1 MSEEN
6 NTTCSNTCTGSCSIS
21 CTGDCNN
28 TCTGGCSTCADHC
41 STGCTTTCTGTCEG
55 CTSCSGGCTG
65 CSGSCDDTCTGGC
78 TGDCTSSCE
87 GTCSGSCDDTCTG
100 TCTGTCEDTCT
111 GSCSNTCV
119 SNCASMTVE
128 RAKELLLRIKK
139 EIYRRSGMD
148 ENGNWLLSE
157 TLRHFNLPI
166 LSGPDDSLFELGYTD
181 DVIRA
186 LNGAPIIN
194 TLIDIGDY
202 KDLRTVNEYDPIP
215 QAFDIE
221 AIEALLTKMEAEPY
235 DSDHTTCRSACTGLC
250 ISNCTSTCVGGC
262 ENSCST
268 CSEQCSGMCSD
279 TCTGC
284 SVTCGTNC
292 GVSCGSSCSS
302 DSSAC
307 AGCSSGCV
315 SCTGCAETCTS
326 SCAGCNSTCY
336 TECTGGASSYST
348 DASCNGSSCS
358 TNCGGKAS
366 AIPSRKTT
374 YGINL
379 HHDGRIYGIMKTDL
393 KGNSTLT
400 LPAFSSDK
408 FNPFR
413 FYDWKNAD
421 DSTVSKDDV
430 YEYWI
435 DEDDNKFSAGSL
447 IYYAATETAY
457 NNNLALGRKTT
468 KCTDLYS
475 VQPIYWASCTKYY
488 ISSDVSTT
496 TDILSIGS
504 KYIVD
509 KTTNIFIS
517 ATKNGN
523 SVTGL
528 STEWQVKINGTTVE
542 LPYSGVAIQGDVI
555 EVFGDNT
562 ITYKLRR
569 TQLLRKSAKLSFP
582 RVRVSSDIQ
591 FRCWC
596 TEYFAKYDLENDDVV
611 FEKGTR
617 KECSFDEN
625 ENAKYSKSY
634 AYTND
639 GAMLFASMEV
649 ESHLVLGAD
658 GKYHGFL
665 YEIEAEYYTIPES
678 YTYDRILGSE
688 SLIGK
693 VRLVDT
699 DGITVLRDI
708 NLTEYRNFNAT
719 VYEGSYYV
727 YQFTIPNDL
736 DSDITGFI
744 GMNSDI
750 NSKNIITFTPG
761 NSYAIFNNQCI
772 VLKAIRGDING

>member
-1 MSEEN
+1 MN
-6 NTTCSNTCTGSCSIS
+6 CSSCAAACSVSCRGS
-21 CTGDCNN
+21 CTGCKGSCNN
-28 TCTGGCSTCADHC
+28 TCT
-41 STGCTTTCTGTCEG
+41 
-55 CTSCSGGCTG
+55 
-65 CSGSCDDTCTGGC
+65 
-78 TGDCTSSCE
+78 
-87 GTCSGSCDDTCTG
+87 
-100 TCTGTCEDTCT
+100 
-111 GSCSNTCV
+111 
-119 SNCASMTVE
+119 SNCAAMTVK
-128 RAKELLLRIKK
+128 RAKDLLLRIKK
-139 EIYRRSGMD
+139 EVYRRSGMD
-148 ENGNWLLSE
+148 EDGNPLLNE
-157 TLRHFNLPI
+157 KLRHFNLPI
-166 LSGPDDSLFELGYTD
+166 LSGPDDTLFDLGYTD

-194 TLIDIGDY
+194 TLINISDY

-215 QAFDIE
+215 QAFDID
-221 AIEALLTKMEAEPY
+221 AIETLLTKMEAEPY

-250 ISNCTSTCVGGC
+250 ISNCTSTCSGGC
-262 ENSCST
+262 EDSCSS

-292 GVSCGSSCSS
+292 GVACGSSCSS

-326 SCAGCNSTCY
+326 SCVGCNSTCY
-336 TECTGGASSYST
+336 TECVGGASSYST

-366 AIPSRKTT
+366 SIPAVKTAYSIT
-374 YGINL
+374 L

-393 KGNSTLT
+393 SGNCAFI
-400 LPAFSSDK
+400 LPSFSSDK

-421 DSTVSKDDV
+421 DSIVSRDDT
-430 YEYWI
+430 YEYWMDYGTHRI
-435 DEDDNKFSAGSL
+435 SAGSL
-447 IYYAATETAY
+447 VYYSNSDSAGIYNT
-457 NNNLALGRKTT
+457 ALGRKTT
-468 KCTDLYS
+468 RYRQFYT

-488 ISSDVSTT
+488 ISSDVSTM

-504 KYIVD
+504 KYVVEE
-509 KTTNIFIS
+509 TTNIFIS
-517 ATKNGN
+517 AIKNGN
-523 SVTGL
+523 RVTGL
-528 STEWQVKINGTTVE
+528 STDWQVKINGNTVE
-542 LPYSGVAIQGDVI
+542 LPYYGVAIQGDVI
-555 EVFGDNT
+555 EVFGDTT
-562 ITYKLRR
+562 ITYKLKR
-569 TQLLRKSAKLSFP
+569 TQLIRKSTNLSFP
-582 RVRVSSDIQ
+582 MTKVSSVMQ
-591 FRCWC
+591 FRCRC
-596 TEYFAKYDLENDDVV
+596 TEYFAKYDLENDAVV
-611 FEKGTR
+611 FEKGSK

-625 ENAKYSKSY
+625 ENAKYTIE
-634 AYTND
+634 YTANKTDD
-639 GAMLFASMEV
+639 GYISELTGASMEV
-649 ESHLVLGAD
+649 KSHLVLGAD

-678 YTYDRILGSE
+678 YTYDSILGSE

-708 NLTEYRNFNAT
+708 TLTEYRNFST
-719 VYEGSYYV
+719 TDYEGSYYE
-727 YQFTIPNDL
+727 YQFTIPDDL

-772 VLKAIRGDING
+772 ILKAIRGDING